1 MSDAKEKIRERLDI
15 AEVVGEVVALR
26 PAGRGQFKGLCP
38 FHDEKTPS
46 FHVHQDRGFFYCFG
60 CHAKGDLFD
69 FVMRTRSMSFP
80 EALKLLGARA
90 GVEAGPPS
98 PKEGQRRDLLDVNKL
113 ALDHFRAHL
122 AGPPSS
128 TSRAAASRA
137 TPSTPSSSA
146 TPPTP
151 GTACSR

>member
-60 CHAKGDLFD
+60 CQAKGDLFD

-80 EALKLLGARA
+80 EALKLLGDRA
-90 GVEAGPPS
+90 GVEVGPPS

-113 ALDHFRAHL
+113 ALRSEERRVGKEGRAR
-122 AGPPSS
+122 GS
-128 TSRAAASRA
+128 
-137 TPSTPSSSA
+137 
-146 TPPTP
+146 
-151 GTACSR
+151 GW